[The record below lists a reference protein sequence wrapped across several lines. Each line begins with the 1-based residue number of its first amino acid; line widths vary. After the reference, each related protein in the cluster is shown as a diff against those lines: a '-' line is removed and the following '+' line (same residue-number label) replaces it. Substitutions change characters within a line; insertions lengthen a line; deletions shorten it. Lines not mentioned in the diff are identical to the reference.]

1 MDDTE
6 ERLKEIAELVRAG
19 AKYSDFQEEI
29 DTLLGTSLSERNA
42 QAEAVYENQRGLN
55 DE

>member
-1 MDDTE
+1 MDTDI
-6 ERLKEIAELVRAG
+6 RLKEIAVLIKAG

-29 DTLLGTSLSERNA
+29 DMLLGTSLSERDTR
-42 QAEAVYENQRGLN
+42 AEAVYENQRGLN